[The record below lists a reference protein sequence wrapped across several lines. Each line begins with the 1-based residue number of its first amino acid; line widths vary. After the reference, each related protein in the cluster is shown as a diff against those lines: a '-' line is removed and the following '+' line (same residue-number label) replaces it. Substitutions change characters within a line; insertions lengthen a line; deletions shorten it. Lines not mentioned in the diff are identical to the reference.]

1 MVSSEACSPVPLT
14 IFLEPSMSSSMCS
27 SKEELD
33 LTSTATLVA
42 QPEGKSMVA
51 TFLETEISGPEDILG
66 GCFVGCGW

>member
-1 MVSSEACSPVPLT
+1 
-14 IFLEPSMSSSMCS
+14 MSSSMCS

-33 LTSTATLVA
+33 LTSTTTLVA